1 MDKELNPDFFNI
13 ATPILVAITYLSAFK
28 NGKPTCDRY
37 LANYFLYIITSFS
50 LYIAAIRYYDK
61 NDVDLEGPE
70 LLIGAVALILLFI
83 VFLYTD
89 SIAIKHISWTFIVLI
104 LAYMGKRFA
113 LLDKEVLQD
122 TLVKL
127 MVILLV
133 CFSIA
138 LTYPQFITASVG
150 VALFIGLLFVILF
163 RIIDTFYYNKK
174 YDNLISQLAIFIFSG
189 YVVYDTKRV
198 MDYSKQCKGNA
209 DYLTNMSDMF
219 INILNLFS
227 NLAGLSED

>member
-1 MDKELNPDFFNI
+1 MDKGLNPNFFNI
-13 ATPILVAITYLSAFK
+13 ITPILATITYFSAFK

-37 LANYFLYIITSFS
+37 LANYFLYILTSFS
-50 LYIAAIRYYDK
+50 LYVGAIRYYDK
-61 NDVDLEGPE
+61 NDIKLEGPE
-70 LLIGAVALILLFI
+70 LLIGVVAFILLFI
-83 VFLYTD
+83 IFLYTD
-89 SIAIKHISWTFIVLI
+89 SVSIKHISWVLIVFI

-138 LTYPQFITASVG
+138 ITYPQFITASVG
-150 VALFIGLLFVILF
+150 LALFVGLLFVILF

-174 YDNLISQLAIFIFSG
+174 YDNLISQLAIFVFSG
-189 YVVYDTKRV
+189 YVIYDTKRV

-219 INILNLFS
+219 INILNLFA
-227 NLAGLSED
+227 NLYGLDD